1 MRIPKLLLSSLLMAC
16 TLAACRFDSTDS
28 AGTPAPSPGGS
39 LTINLTDAPV
49 DDALEVVVVFT
60 GVELQ
65 PESGGPV
72 ITIDLPAPKS
82 IDLLKFRNGTTA
94 NLINGVNVPVGRYLW
109 LRLMLRAE
117 QNLQSGSYIR
127 LLDGRQF
134 PLYIPSGSETG
145 LKLVRGF
152 TVAQG
157 SITRL
162 LIDFDLRKSLVAPP
176 GQQPNWFLKPAL
188 RLIDELQV
196 GTVSG
201 TIDVPALAA
210 ATGATATACKAG
222 IYAYA
227 GANATPDDMDG
238 KSTDGP
244 DPIVYFPVTPAAGS
258 TTATYSI
265 PLLEVGAYTIAAT
278 CQFDVDAD
286 PSVSEYD
293 PTATAPAP
301 GAPPPPG
308 YQTMKFVTR
317 NATVTNG
324 GTTTINLP

>member
-1 MRIPKLLLSSLLMAC
+1 MRRPKLLLSSLLVAC
-16 TLAACRFDSTDS
+16 VLTACRFDSTDT
-28 AGTPAPSPGGS
+28 ATPTPGSG
-39 LTINLTDAPV
+39 LTIDLTDAPV

-60 GVELQ
+60 GIEVQ
-65 PESGGPV
+65 PEAGGPPIV
-72 ITIDLPAPKS
+72 IDLPSPKS
-82 IDLLKFRNGTTA
+82 IDLLKYRNGATA
-94 NLINGVNVPVGRYLW
+94 NLVAGANVPAGRYLW

-157 SITRL
+157 AITKL

-201 TIDVPALAA
+201 TVDLSALAT
-210 ATGATATACKAG
+210 ATGATTATCKAG
-222 IYAYA
+222 IYVFN

-238 KSTDGP
+238 KASDGA
-244 DPIVYFPVTPAAGS
+244 DPIAYFPVTPAAGGS
-258 TTATYSI
+258 TATYSI

-301 GAPPPPG
+301 GAPTPPG
-308 YQTMKFVTR
+308 YQTMKFATR
-317 NATVTNG
+317 NASITNG
-324 GTTTINLP
+324 GTTTVNLP

>member
-1 MRIPKLLLSSLLMAC
+1 MRIPKLLLSSVLVAC
-16 TLAACRFDSTDS
+16 ALAACRLDSTDS
-28 AGTPAPSPGGS
+28 SGPTTSGN

-60 GVELQ
+60 GIELQ
-65 PESGGPV
+65 PESGGPP

-82 IDLLKFRNGTTA
+82 IDLLKYRNGATT
-94 NLINGVNVPVGRYLW
+94 NLIDGASVPAGRYLW
-109 LRLMLRAE
+109 LRLLLRAE

-145 LKLVRGF
+145 LKLVRGL

-157 SITRL
+157 SITKL

-201 TIDVPALAA
+201 TVDVSALAG
-210 ATGATATACKAG
+210 ATGATAATCKAG
-222 IYAYA
+222 VYVFT
-227 GANATPDDMDG
+227 GTNATPDDMDG
-238 KSTDGP
+238 KSSDGA
-244 DPIVYFPVTPAAGS
+244 DPIVYLPVTPAAGNN
-258 TTATYSI
+258 TASYSV
-265 PLLEVGAYTIAAT
+265 PLLEIGAYTIAGT
-278 CQFDVDAD
+278 CQFNVDAD

-293 PTATAPAP
+293 PTAAAPAP
-301 GAPPPPG
+301 GAPAPPG